1 MDATGARDVV
11 GRVTEMATIQAVLGA
26 GRRHGIALVGPAGVK
41 KSRLAA
47 AARDVAEAQGM
58 GVVTAIATPAGATM
72 EITVQ
77 GRSWLAC
84 LSYPSGSALWQTMN
98 LITGRRQSTAWKAA
112 FSELAAAA

>member
-11 GRVTEMATIQAVLGA
+11 GRVTEMATIQADRGA
-26 GRRHGIALVGPAGVK
+26 GRRHDIALVGPAGVK

-47 AARDVAEAQGM
+47 ARDVAEAQGM
-58 GVVTAIATPAGATM
+58 AVVTAIATPAGAAM

-84 LSYPSGSALWQTMN
+84 LSYPSGGALWQTMN

-112 FSELAAAA
+112 SSELAAAA